1 MVVDVDYPG
10 GPVGM
15 FGLPVKLSETPGDPR
30 ALAPTPGQHNDDV
43 YGRALGLAPDRVAAL
58 REQGAI

>member
-10 GPVGM
+10 GAVGM

-30 ALAPTPGQHNDDV
+30 AQAPASGQHNDDV
-43 YGRALGLAPDRVAAL
+43 LGAALGLSAERLAEL
-58 REQGAI
+58 RERRVI